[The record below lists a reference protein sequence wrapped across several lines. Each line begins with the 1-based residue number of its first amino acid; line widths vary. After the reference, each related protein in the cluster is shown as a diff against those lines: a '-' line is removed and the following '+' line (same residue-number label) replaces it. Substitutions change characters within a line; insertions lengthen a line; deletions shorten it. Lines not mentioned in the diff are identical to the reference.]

1 MMQHV
6 PWVVLSLPAGEYV
19 GISVFVLIGILGGA
33 HCVGMCGPLVTTYSE
48 RLEPPVATDGGLTR
62 YELRQHGLFNLGRTA
77 SYTLLGGLF
86 GLLGAVIYSLASIA
100 TIATTIRGVMGIAV
114 GVVIVSVGISRLFG
128 RHGSLLS
135 SLPGDGMGTLF
146 SRSYAR
152 IANHIDRWVNG
163 PGIVGLGAL
172 HGLLPCPLLYP
183 AFLYAFALG
192 EPLSGMTALFA
203 LGIGTIPTVFL
214 YGTVM
219 QSIQTD
225 RRVLLHRALGAA
237 FLVLGSIPIAHGLM
251 ILLDI
256 HFPMLKPPIYQ
267 PLG

>member
-1 MMQHV
+1 MMQYV
-6 PWVVLSLPAGEYV
+6 PWVVLSLSAGGYV
-19 GISVFVLIGILGGA
+19 DISVFILIGVLGGA

-62 YELRQHGLFNLGRTA
+62 YEIRQHSLFNLGRTA

-86 GLLGAVIYSLASIA
+86 GLLGAAVYSLASIT
-100 TIATTIRGVMGIAV
+100 TIATMVRGIMGITV
-114 GVVIVSVGISRLFG
+114 GVIIISVGISRLSG

-135 SLPGDGMGTLF
+135 YLPGKRISTLF
-146 SRSYAR
+146 SRSYAM
-152 IANHIDRWVNG
+152 IANYIDRWVNG

-183 AFLYAFALG
+183 AYLYAFALG

-214 YGTVM
+214 SGTVM

-237 FLVLGSIPIAHGLM
+237 FIVLGTLPFAHGLM
-251 ILLDI
+251 ILFEVPI
-256 HFPMLKPPIYQ
+256 PMLKPPIYQ

>member
-1 MMQHV
+1 MIQNV
-6 PWVVLSLPAGEYV
+6 PWALSLPVGEYV
-19 GISVFVLIGILGGA
+19 DISVFVLIGVLGGA
-33 HCVGMCGPLVTTYSE
+33 HCVGMCGPLVTTYTE
-48 RLEPPVATDGGLTR
+48 RLEPPVAADGGLTR
-62 YELRQHGLFNLGRTA
+62 YEIRQHSLFNLGRTV
-77 SYTLLGGLF
+77 SYALLGGLF
-86 GLLGAVIYSLASIA
+86 GLLGAVVYSLASIT
-100 TIATTIRGVMGIAV
+100 TIATTIRGIMGIAV
-114 GVVIVSVGISRLFG
+114 GMIIVSVGISRLFG

-135 SLPGDGMGTLF
+135 YLPGDGISTLF
-146 SRSYAR
+146 SRSYAT
-152 IANHIDRWVNG
+152 IAGYIDQWVNG

-183 AFLYAFALG
+183 AFLYAFAIG
-192 EPLSGMTALFA
+192 EPLSGMTALLA

-219 QSIQTD
+219 QSLRTD

-237 FLVLGSIPIAHGLM
+237 FLVLGTIPLAHGLM

-256 HFPMLKPPIYQ
+256 HVPMLKPPIYQ